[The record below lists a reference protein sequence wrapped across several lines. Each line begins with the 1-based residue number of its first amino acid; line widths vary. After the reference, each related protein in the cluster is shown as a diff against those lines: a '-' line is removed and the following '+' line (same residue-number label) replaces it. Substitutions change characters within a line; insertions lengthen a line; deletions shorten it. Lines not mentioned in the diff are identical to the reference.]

1 MLFKSLEKN
10 TTYNIL
16 TIFIKM
22 ITITYED
29 LSVFIPSLNHLSTDG
44 KRKYLLNIGCGTI
57 SSKRLPLC
65 FQNDNIWQEIK
76 LDIDPNVKPD
86 IVADMTDMGMIKNNS
101 IDAIFSSHN
110 LEHLETHMV
119 PIALKEMLRILKFG
133 GFILVNLPDL
143 ETIAKLI
150 LDGKLEN
157 TLYNSLAG
165 PVSPL
170 DMLFGHNLSIQ
181 KGNSFMAHRTGFTA
195 KRLGNLLIQA
205 GFKEVRIIHGDNYDL
220 WAIAIAPN
228 Q

>member
-1 MLFKSLEKN
+1 
-10 TTYNIL
+10 
-16 TIFIKM
+16 M

-29 LSVFIPSLNHLSTDG
+29 LSAFIPSLNHLNTDG

-195 KRLGNLLIQA
+195 KRLGNLLIKA

>member
-1 MLFKSLEKN
+1 
-10 TTYNIL
+10 
-16 TIFIKM
+16 M

-29 LSVFIPSLNHLSTDG
+29 LSAFIPSLNHLSTDG

-57 SSKRLPLC
+57 SSNRLPLC

>member
-1 MLFKSLEKN
+1 
-10 TTYNIL
+10 
-16 TIFIKM
+16 M

-29 LSVFIPSLNHLSTDG
+29 LSAFIPSLNHLSTDG

-86 IVADMTDMGMIKNNS
+86 IVADMTDMGMIKNNT

>member
-1 MLFKSLEKN
+1 
-10 TTYNIL
+10 
-16 TIFIKM
+16 
-22 ITITYED
+22 
-29 LSVFIPSLNHLSTDG
+29 
-44 KRKYLLNIGCGTI
+44 
-57 SSKRLPLC
+57 
-65 FQNDNIWQEIK
+65 
-76 LDIDPNVKPD
+76 
-86 IVADMTDMGMIKNNS
+86 MIKNNS

>member
-1 MLFKSLEKN
+1 
-10 TTYNIL
+10 
-16 TIFIKM
+16 M

-29 LSVFIPSLNHLSTDG
+29 LSAFIPSLNHLSTDG
-44 KRKYLLNIGCGTI
+44 KRKYLLNIGCGTA
-57 SSKRLPLC
+57 SPKRLPLC

-86 IVADMTDMGMIKNNS
+86 IVADMTNMSMIKNNS

>member
-1 MLFKSLEKN
+1 
-10 TTYNIL
+10 
-16 TIFIKM
+16 M
-22 ITITYED
+22 ISITYKD
-29 LSVFIPSLNHLSTDG
+29 LAAFIPSLNHFSTNG
-44 KRKYLLNIGCGTI
+44 KRKYLLNIGCGTA
-57 SSKRLPLC
+57 SPKRLPLC

-86 IVADMTDMGMIKNNS
+86 IVADMTNMSMIKNNS

-150 LDGKLEN
+150 VDGKLED
-157 TLYNSLAG
+157 TLYNSSAG

-181 KGNSFMAHRTGFTA
+181 RGNSFMAHRTGFTV

-205 GFKEVRIIHGDNYDL
+205 GFREVRIIRGDNYDL
-220 WAIAIAPN
+220 WAIAISSDK
-228 Q
+228 

>member
-1 MLFKSLEKN
+1 
-10 TTYNIL
+10 
-16 TIFIKM
+16 M

-29 LSVFIPSLNHLSTDG
+29 LSAFIPSLNHLSTDG
-44 KRKYLLNIGCGTI
+44 KRKYLLNIGCGNI
-57 SSKRLPLC
+57 SSNRLPLC

>member
-1 MLFKSLEKN
+1 
-10 TTYNIL
+10 
-16 TIFIKM
+16 
-22 ITITYED
+22 
-29 LSVFIPSLNHLSTDG
+29 
-44 KRKYLLNIGCGTI
+44 
-57 SSKRLPLC
+57 
-65 FQNDNIWQEIK
+65 
-76 LDIDPNVKPD
+76 
-86 IVADMTDMGMIKNNS
+86 MTDMGMIKNNS

>member
-1 MLFKSLEKN
+1 
-10 TTYNIL
+10 
-16 TIFIKM
+16 M

>member
-1 MLFKSLEKN
+1 
-10 TTYNIL
+10 
-16 TIFIKM
+16 M

-29 LSVFIPSLNHLSTDG
+29 LSAFIPSLNHLSTDG
-44 KRKYLLNIGCGTI
+44 KRKYLLNIGCGTA
-57 SSKRLPLC
+57 SPKLLPLC

>member
-1 MLFKSLEKN
+1 
-10 TTYNIL
+10 
-16 TIFIKM
+16 M

-29 LSVFIPSLNHLSTDG
+29 LSAFIPSLNHLSTDG

-57 SSKRLPLC
+57 SSKLLPLC

>member
-1 MLFKSLEKN
+1 
-10 TTYNIL
+10 
-16 TIFIKM
+16 M

-29 LSVFIPSLNHLSTDG
+29 LSAFIPSLNHLSTDG
-44 KRKYLLNIGCGTI
+44 KRKYLLNIGCGTA
-57 SSKRLPLC
+57 SPKRLPLC

-86 IVADMTDMGMIKNNS
+86 IVADMTNMSMIKNNS

-195 KRLGNLLIQA
+195 KLLGNLLIQA

>member
-1 MLFKSLEKN
+1 
-10 TTYNIL
+10 
-16 TIFIKM
+16 M

-29 LSVFIPSLNHLSTDG
+29 LSAFIPSLNHLNTDG

>member
-1 MLFKSLEKN
+1 
-10 TTYNIL
+10 
-16 TIFIKM
+16 M

-29 LSVFIPSLNHLSTDG
+29 LSAFIPSLNHLSTDG
-44 KRKYLLNIGCGTI
+44 KRKYLLNIGCGTA
-57 SSKRLPLC
+57 SPKRLPLC

-76 LDIDPNVKPD
+76 LDIDPNVKPN

-143 ETIAKLI
+143 GTIAKLI
-150 LDGKLEN
+150 VDGKLED
-157 TLYNSLAG
+157 TLYNSSAG